1 MVGRAGWNQVAQ
13 YHEYGETDQQY
24 YVGWLEA
31 VVM

>member
-13 YHEYGETDQQY
+13 YGETDQQY